1 MPSQQKMT
9 SQRQKA
15 ITTAAATTPG
25 IINIISPSPTS
36 ETPSSSET
44 SVVDEEGFV
53 MNTPISP
60 TPPPQPTQAAD
71 GGGSTQ
77 ISAAVTNIARPKS
90 SSALSSLSSYESPKE
105 QSQQQQVQQAF
116 AAGCSISSGPPSQGV
131 VKASTGIGG
140 KFLFH
145 HQPQQQEQVQSSMRS
160 PGNKGSTGGILESIK
175 ESPQPQQHQDEA
187 YNRQLQSMEERAK
200 ASGVET
206 SKQDIMEFPTAS
218 ERKRKQRPAP
228 LHIPSS
234 YSSSSLSTSGGSVP
248 DFSKITS
255 HINPARLTGSSRG
268 LTIVS
273 PLTPAAHGTAGGI
286 GSMMGGVNLSDF
298 NLTYVN
304 VRTRQNRIV
313 QLPRLVASPLPT
325 SANISSSAFFTSE

>member
-1 MPSQQKMT
+1 MT

-15 ITTAAATTPG
+15 ITTAAATAPG

-44 SVVDEEGFV
+44 SVVDEEGFI
-53 MNTPISP
+53 MNTPTSS
-60 TPPPQPTQAAD
+60 TPPPQPTPAAD
-71 GGGSTQ
+71 GGGDTQ
-77 ISAAVTNIARPKS
+77 TTAAVTNIVRPKS
-90 SSALSSLSSYESPKE
+90 SSALSSLSSYEIQKE
-105 QSQQQQVQQAF
+105 QSQQQQVQQGF
-116 AAGCSISSGPPSQGV
+116 AACSISSGPPAQGV
-131 VKASTGIGG
+131 PKASTGIGG

-145 HQPQQQEQVQSSMRS
+145 HQPQQQEQIQSSMRS
-160 PGNKGSTGGILESIK
+160 PGNKSATGGLLESIK
-175 ESPQPQQHQDEA
+175 ESPQPLHHQEDEEHK
-187 YNRQLQSMEERAK
+187 RQFQSVDDRATL
-200 ASGVET
+200 SGVET
-206 SKQDIMEFPTAS
+206 SKHNIMDSPTSS

-228 LHIPSS
+228 LQIPSS

-273 PLTPAAHGTAGGI
+273 PLTPAGHGSSGGI
-286 GSMMGGVNLSDF
+286 GSMMGGVNLADF

-325 SANISSSAFFTSE
+325 SANFSSSAFFTSE

>member
-1 MPSQQKMT
+1 MPSQQTMT

-15 ITTAAATTPG
+15 IITAAATAPG

-44 SVVDEEGFV
+44 SVVEEEGFT
-53 MNTPISP
+53 MNTPASSTPPSQP
-60 TPPPQPTQAAD
+60 TPAAD
-71 GGGSTQ
+71 DGGDPKTT
-77 ISAAVTNIARPKS
+77 AAVTNIVRPKS
-90 SSALSSLSSYESPKE
+90 SSALSSLSSYELQKE
-105 QSQQQQVQQAF
+105 QSQQQQVQQGF
-116 AAGCSISSGPPSQGV
+116 AACSISSGPPTQGV
-131 VKASTGIGG
+131 KTSSGIGG

-145 HQPQQQEQVQSSMRS
+145 HQTQQQEQVQSSLRS
-160 PGNKGSTGGILESIK
+160 PGNKSATGGLLESIK
-175 ESPQPQQHQDEA
+175 ESPQPQGLTSLED
-187 YNRQLQSMEERAK
+187 RST

-206 SKQDIMEFPTAS
+206 NKHEIMDSPTSS

-228 LHIPSS
+228 LQIPSS

-273 PLTPAAHGTAGGI
+273 PLTPAGHGSSGGI
-286 GSMMGGVNLSDF
+286 GSMMGGVNLADF

-325 SANISSSAFFTSE
+325 SANFSSSAFFTSE